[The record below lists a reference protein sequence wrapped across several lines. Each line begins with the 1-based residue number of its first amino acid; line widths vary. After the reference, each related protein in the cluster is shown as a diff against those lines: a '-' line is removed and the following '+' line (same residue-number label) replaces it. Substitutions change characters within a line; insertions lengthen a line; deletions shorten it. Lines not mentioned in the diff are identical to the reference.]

1 MLSNSRSTKFTK
13 FDKAYKAALGDYN
26 FLRHVQ
32 FLSYF
37 NKIYN
42 FILGIRDMTFLRR
55 KYFKIYQEFY
65 SKMEYK

>member
-26 FLRHVQ
+26 FLRHMQ

-37 NKIYN
+37 IKIYN
-42 FILGIRDMTFLRR
+42 FILGIQDVTYLRR
-55 KYFKIYQEFY
+55 KYSKIYQEF
-65 SKMEYK
+65 